1 MKLPNNLTGQP
12 LSPWR
17 VSPPEYSLPLL
28 RLLIKNDFIMK
39 LPQIAALFLVVL
51 EAVVKKNLS
60 DKCLGFSSLL
70 KTSLSPLFLLISKAT
85 KSD

>member
-12 LSPWR
+12 LGPWR
-17 VSPPEYSLPLL
+17 LSPQEYSLSLL

-51 EAVVKKNLS
+51 EALVKNLK
-60 DKCLGFSSLL
+60 DNCLGFSSLL
-70 KTSLSPLFLLISKAT
+70 KNFSLTTGTLYF
-85 KSD
+85 

>member
-12 LSPWR
+12 LGPWR
-17 VSPPEYSLPLL
+17 LSPQEYSLSLL

-51 EAVVKKNLS
+51 EAVVKNLRQ
-60 DKCLGFSSLL
+60 
-70 KTSLSPLFLLISKAT
+70 LSRVFLLVKNFSLT
-85 KSD
+85 TVTLDF